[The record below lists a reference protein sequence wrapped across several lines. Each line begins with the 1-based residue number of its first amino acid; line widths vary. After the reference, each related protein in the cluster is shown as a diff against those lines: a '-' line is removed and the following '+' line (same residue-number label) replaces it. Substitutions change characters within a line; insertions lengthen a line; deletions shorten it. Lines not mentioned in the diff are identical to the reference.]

1 MHFDTCK
8 DTVVVTV
15 SSSVVSSVVVP
26 RNLLLMHRSEVVDGA
41 EEGGVQLLSFPQL
54 TPASTSRSRPEAS

>member
-8 DTVVVTV
+8 DTVVTV
-15 SSSVVSSVVVP
+15 SSSVCVVVP

-41 EEGGVQLLSFPQL
+41 EEGGVKLLSFPQL
-54 TPASTSRSRPEAS
+54 APASTSRSRPEAS

>member
-8 DTVVVTV
+8 DTVVTV
-15 SSSVVSSVVVP
+15 RSGVVVP

>member
-15 SSSVVSSVVVP
+15 SSSVCVVVP

-41 EEGGVQLLSFPQL
+41 EEGGVKLLSFPQL
-54 TPASTSRSRPEAS
+54 APASTSRSRPEAS